1 MGLVFQRYL
10 TYSLDL
16 ALRTKKK
23 KTTKQTNKQ
32 QAKRTKTK
40 TNRKKHISIKEAT
53 TLKGD
58 F

>member
-23 KTTKQTNKQ
+23 KPNKPTNSKQK
-32 QAKRTKTK
+32 KTKTK
-40 TNRKKHISIKEAT
+40 TNRKKHITIKEAI

>member
-16 ALRTKKK
+16 ALRTKK